1 MTVVTTVVSD
11 AERLR
16 RWRLVLGGD
25 DADGTGIALGAD
37 DARMDA
43 ALGAVYDVRNTSST
57 TRLGGRR
64 GRGGLGRSAPSVARW
79 LGDIRR
85 YFSTPVVRVLQR
97 DAIER
102 LELRQLLLE
111 PELLSTVEADLEVV
125 AMLVELNQ
133 LLPDA
138 TRDTARQVVARVLDE
153 LRLRFED
160 RTRSAVAGAL
170 ARGDRTRRPQPSD
183 IDWRRTI
190 HANLRHWLPEQRTVV
205 PERLVGHGRRAP
217 SLARDVIV
225 AVDQSA
231 SMADSVVYAALFGAV
246 LARIPSLRTQLV
258 AFDTAVADLS
268 ELLDDP
274 VDVLF
279 GVQLGGGTDIAAAL
293 SYCRSLVTRPAETV
307 LVLISDLFEGG
318 DEGALMTH
326 VATLVGQGV
335 TVVVLLSL
343 SDDGTPAFDHVNAI
357 ELEARGAVVF
367 GCTPD
372 QFPDMLSAALEGVD
386 PRQAVSSD

>member
-1 MTVVTTVVSD
+1 MTTTVSD

-16 RWRLVLGGD
+16 RWRLVIGGD
-25 DADGTGIALGAD
+25 DADGTGVSLHTD

-43 ALGAVYDVRNTSST
+43 ALGAVYDLRNTSSN
-57 TRLGGRR
+57 RLGGRR
-64 GRGGLGRSAPSVARW
+64 GRGGLGRSAPSVTRW

-85 YFSTPVVRVLQR
+85 YFSTPVVRVLQH

-111 PELLSTVEADLEVV
+111 PELLSTVEADLQLV
-125 AMLVELNQ
+125 AMLIELNQ

-138 TRDTARQVVARVLDE
+138 TRDTARQVVAKVLDE
-153 LRLRFED
+153 LRIRFED
-160 RTRSAVAGAL
+160 RIRAAVAGAL
-170 ARGDRTRRPQPSD
+170 ARGDRTRRPRPSD
-183 IDWRRTI
+183 IDWPRTI
-190 HANLRHWLPEQRTVV
+190 HANMRHWLPEQHTVV

-217 SLARDVIV
+217 SLARDVVI

-231 SMADSVVYAALFGAV
+231 SMADSVVYAALFGSV

-258 AFDTAVADLS
+258 AFDTAVADLT

-293 SYCRSLVTRPAETV
+293 TYCRSLVTRPAETV

-318 DEGALMTH
+318 DAVAMVSH
-326 VATLVGQGV
+326 VAALVAQGV
-335 TVVVLLSL
+335 TVVVVLSL
-343 SDDGTPAFDHVNAI
+343 SDDGTPAFDHVNAA
-357 ELEARGAVVF
+357 ELEARGAAVF

-372 QFPDMLSAALEGVD
+372 QFPDMLSAALEGRD
-386 PRQAVSSD
+386 PRQAVTALS